1 MYFEFPNIAKPQ
13 TVSCNVPRPLN
24 RSKIMTEKINWKYV
38 IGFYVLA
45 VILAYPFNAFLT
57 KEIHQKLTE
66 GTIFYKSSFLPA
78 GLVTLFVGL
87 LALRFD
93 KTVIKEV
100 TFLGPGRIKNIIISL
115 VPMVVFTI
123 SGLQNDINLNPNLFG
138 FIISLTFLIYAFTEE
153 IFWRGYL
160 INALRPLGRL
170 KNYVL
175 LGLLWWIWHIPFGNN
190 IEPIGFF
197 IMIVGGSLLIAKF
210 VEATKSFLTTAGI
223 HSIMNIGSNTDWTR
237 MFLVDLT
244 IIFVAMFIIDKTWK
258 NETNDT
264 E

>member
-1 MYFEFPNIAKPQ
+1 
-13 TVSCNVPRPLN
+13 
-24 RSKIMTEKINWKYV
+24 MTEKINWKYV
-38 IGFYVLA
+38 LGFYGLA

-66 GTIFYKSSFLPA
+66 GTIFYKSYFLPA
-78 GLVTLFVGL
+78 GLATLFVGL

-190 IEPIGFF
+190 IEPIGLF

-237 MFLVDLT
+237 TFLVDLT

-258 NETNDT
+258 NETNET
-264 E
+264 KKHYS